1 MMLRRRPFLL
11 AVAATAA
18 TLLAAVA
25 PRSDGQ
31 SFDDNG
37 PPAAASPS
45 AHLDVPL
52 AAAFEVT
59 VAQRLRPPSEA
70 IERYARLLDKSLAD
84 AGVRIEASHFVVL
97 VDRSPQVQALLLFWG
112 RGQAWQLVGASP
124 VSTGQ
129 PGRFDHFVTPTGVY
143 GHSLDNMDFR
153 ALGTKNE
160 LGIRGYGRKG
170 MRVFDFGW
178 VAAPKGWGDHA
189 VIEMRLQ
196 MHATDPDHLEA
207 RLGTAQSK
215 GCIRIPASLN
225 VFLDRFAVLDEDY
238 EQGLSEGRR
247 LWVLRGDR
255 SQTPWSG
262 RFLVV
267 VDSLSGERP
276 AWSPQPTGMR

>member
-1 MMLRRRPFLL
+1 VYQGDRTLAAETARTESAPLCLIHDAPSSPLLL

-84 AGVRIEASHFVVL
+84 AGARIEASHFVVL

-170 MRVFDFGW
+170 MRVFD
-178 VAAPKGWGDHA
+178 
-189 VIEMRLQ
+189 
-196 MHATDPDHLEA
+196 
-207 RLGTAQSK
+207 
-215 GCIRIPASLN
+215 
-225 VFLDRFAVLDEDY
+225 RFAVLDEDY